1 MATNK
6 NNQTSSSKNSK
17 YGRQAHNP
25 TDMVLKKPYKNPTET
40 WWGKI
45 IVWLLVFGM
54 VGGVILSFIL
64 SIINN
69 NA

>member
-1 MATNK
+1 MATKNSNNK
-6 NNQTSSSKNSK
+6 SAPKNSK
-17 YGRQAHNP
+17 YNRQAHNP

-54 VGGVILSFIL
+54 VGGIILSFIL

>member
-1 MATNK
+1 MAIKNANNK
-6 NNQTSSSKNSK
+6 TSEKNSK
-17 YGRQAHNP
+17 YNRQAHNP

-64 SIINN
+64 SLING